1 MKMKTIS
8 KRLTEIL
15 INAYDEDCNEYIQLR
30 EGYSGRYMYGSS
42 CIGFVINDISVFH
55 AISDMYRE
63 IRCYD
68 EIEKIEFYDDLREFE
83 EMLAFAEQDNMGI
96 GKILYFPGYKL
107 NEEYFKKVETFNKE
121 D

>member
-1 MKMKTIS
+1 MKTIS

-15 INAYDEDCNEYIQLR
+15 INAYGEDCNDYIQLR
-30 EGYSGRYMYGSS
+30 EGYSGRCMYGSS

-55 AISDMYRE
+55 AISDMYQE

-68 EIEKIEFYDDLREFE
+68 EIEEIEFYDDLREFE
-83 EMLAFAEQDNMGI
+83 EMLARGVQDSMGL
-96 GKILYFPGYKL
+96 GKIIYFPNYKL
-107 NEEYFKKVETFNKE
+107 NKEYFKEVETFNKE